1 MTDVARLRL
10 LVLRALVLTLLITL
24 FGRLWFLQVVDGEQF
39 AQAAL
44 DNRVREVV
52 TPAARGEVLD
62 ATGRELVRNRTALV
76 VSVDRGALNRAPG
89 ESTEVWNRLGELL
102 AVPAEELERATRPC
116 GSGVERPCWNGSPYQ
131 PVPIAEDV
139 PTDIALRIS
148 EHADDFPGVEAGLQ
162 GIRDYPQG
170 PLAAHLLGYVSPIT
184 EEQLA
189 DPAYADYRRTDTV
202 GRNGL
207 EQVYDDELRGQ
218 SGVRQVLVDRFGNVE
233 GVVGETQPQAG
244 HHLVTSLDA
253 NVQRVTEEALAE
265 GVRTGGGD
273 EGAAL
278 VMEAQ
283 TGRIVAMA
291 SYPTYD
297 PTVFVGGASVEE
309 FAALTD
315 EEAGIPLLNRAVQG
329 QYPPASTFK
338 IFSTAAA
345 VESGRASLDGRYA
358 CPGSIRIGNTTK
370 RNFRGIS
377 LGTLNLRQSLIK
389 SCDTIF
395 YRFAVEDWSADNA
408 RIEDGEP
415 PQESLQ
421 NTARGF
427 GFGAPTG
434 VDLPSESAGRITDR
448 GFKQSRW
455 ERDKDQYCSNAEA
468 GYPDVSDGQR
478 RAFLTRLA
486 RENCS
491 DGWRYTAGEHAN
503 LAIGQGETVAT
514 PLQLATAYGAAVN
527 GGTLFAPR
535 LAKAIVSA
543 DGRTVREIPPQ
554 VRGTVPASPELLDY
568 MRDALGDVTGDGTAA
583 GAFSGFPF
591 GELTVGGKTGTA
603 EVFGREDTA
612 WFASFAPV
620 EDPDFV
626 VVAMFPGAGQG
637 GRVAAPVVRKI
648 YEGMFGLNGQEPA
661 LPDGRVPETLPLVR
675 PDGTVELVG
684 TTPPPPPQGPGG
696 AAVTTTARTG
706 TDR

>member
-1 MTDVARLRL
+1 VTDVARLRL
-10 LVLRALVLTLLITL
+10 LVLRALVLTLLLTL
-24 FGRLWFLQVVDGEQF
+24 FGRLWFLQVVDGEQS

-89 ESTEVWNRLGELL
+89 DSEEIWNRLGGVL
-102 AVPAEELERATRPC
+102 AVPGEELERLTRPC
-116 GSGVERPCWNGSPYQ
+116 GPGVERPCWNGSPYQ
-131 PVPIAEDV
+131 PVPVAEDV
-139 PTDIALRIS
+139 PTDVALRIS
-148 EHADDFPGVEAGLQ
+148 EHAEDFPGVEAGLQ

-207 EQVYDDELRGQ
+207 EQVYDSELRGG

-233 GVVGETQPQAG
+233 GVLDETQPEAG
-244 HHLVTSLDA
+244 RHLVTSLDA
-253 NVQRVTEEALAE
+253 EVQRVTEEALAE

-273 EGAAL
+273 EGAAVVL
-278 VMEAQ
+278 EAK
-283 TGRIVAMA
+283 TGRVVAMA
-291 SYPTYD
+291 SYPSYD
-297 PTVFVGGASVEE
+297 PAVFVGGASVEE

-338 IFSTAAA
+338 VFSTAAA
-345 VESGRASLDGRYA
+345 VESGRASLGGRYA
-358 CPGSIRIGNTTK
+358 CPGSLRIGNTVK
-370 RNFRGIS
+370 RNFRSIG

-389 SCDTIF
+389 SCDTI
-395 YRFAVEDWSADNA
+395 YYKFAVDDWSADNA
-408 RIEDGEP
+408 RIANGEQP
-415 PQESLQ
+415 EESLQ

-427 GFGAPTG
+427 GFGAATG
-434 VDLPSESAGRITDR
+434 IDLPSESEGRITDR

-468 GYPDVSDGQR
+468 GYPDVADGQR
-478 RAFLTRLA
+478 RAFLTKLA
-486 RENCS
+486 QENCS

-503 LAIGQGETVAT
+503 LAIGQGETVVT
-514 PLQLATAYGAAVN
+514 PLQLATAYAAVVN

-535 LAKAIVSA
+535 LGKAIVSA
-543 DGRTVREIPPQ
+543 DGRTVREIPPE

-603 EVFGREDTA
+603 EVFGKEDTA
-612 WFASFAPV
+612 WFTSFAPV

-637 GRVAAPVVRKI
+637 GRVAAPVVRRI
-648 YEGMFGLNGQEPA
+648 YEGMYGLDGQEPA
-661 LPDGRVPETLPLVR
+661 LPGGRVPDTLPLVR

-684 TTPPPPPQGPGG
+684 TTPLEDGEPADG
-696 AAVTTTARTG
+696 AVTAAAAGGRG
-706 TDR
+706 